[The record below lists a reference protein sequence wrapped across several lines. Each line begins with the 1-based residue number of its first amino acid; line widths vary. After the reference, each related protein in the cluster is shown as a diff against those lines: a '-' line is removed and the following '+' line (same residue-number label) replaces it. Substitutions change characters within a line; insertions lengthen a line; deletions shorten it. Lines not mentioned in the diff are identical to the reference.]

1 MITKWCFCHYSE
13 LEGDIRFEDSMDLD
27 QPIRKE
33 FVDDNAL
40 TTLPE
45 KSQSTFTISMLEHYY
60 VHAIVA
66 ETTAMIARVS
76 RMALVKCILAG
87 NTFGNRS

>member
-13 LEGDIRFEDSMDLD
+13 LEGYIRFEDSMDLD

-40 TTLPE
+40 TE
-45 KSQSTFTISMLEHYY
+45 ISQATFTISMLEHYY